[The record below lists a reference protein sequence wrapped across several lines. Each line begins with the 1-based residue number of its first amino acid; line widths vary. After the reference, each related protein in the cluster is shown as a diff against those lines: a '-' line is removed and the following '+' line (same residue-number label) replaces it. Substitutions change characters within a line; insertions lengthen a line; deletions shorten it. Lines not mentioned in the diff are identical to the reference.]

1 MNIKYF
7 VLFSIF
13 LISSTVQAQPFGSGG
28 VQYIKPTG
36 YLNESVGS
44 RYFEIKCN
52 VGEITH
58 VLHKPKSNSGEV
70 INQWL
75 TGDQRQV
82 LTFYA
87 GATTEGFAQAAC
99 GSVNNA
105 QSRVPNE
112 TAQSSSSV
120 VSSTAIAPIATL
132 DGNWYSSQWKYS
144 YVLKDGVGVATS
156 TNSPNFQVG
165 QSIVRLTATSSTT
178 FVGQQVYTDGKF
190 YQVNA
195 KLQTDGRLY
204 FEGEKNVKWVM
215 ERTGA
220 PPQVASP
227 TRPSQGSVKEVTD
240 EAVRLI
246 RDKNYTNA
254 EQLLRPL
261 VAANNGYA
269 QYLLGHIYDSAPPP
283 LRNHVTAV
291 ELYTKSANQ
300 GFLVA
305 MHALGL
311 AYDNARGVVR
321 DEAYAIEMYAK
332 AASKNFGRSQYALG
346 LKYAQGSGV
355 EKNLDQAIDL
365 LQRAANQ
372 NVAGAQQSLDQVRA
386 AKQNAPPQATA
397 RVDLEELR
405 AAKQNVP
412 PQSTA
417 RVDNSGAAPRNSDQN
432 RQNLNAGIDAI
443 NNENYTLAEK
453 ILAPMAINGDPK
465 VQYALAVVYERS
477 LPPLQNYSK
486 SFELYSKAANSGDL
500 DALYSLAMAYDE
512 GRGTKKDEVQS
523 TKLLIRAVDLG
534 HRQAIVD
541 LGLKYAEGRGVER
554 NFDVALEMLRK
565 AWTQNVEGAGKAYA
579 SAMKMKEDLDA
590 EARRKQMLEQQRIA
604 KIKQDE
610 RNKQEA
616 ARLEERRLAQVEA
629 EKIAKAERDRVAKI
643 EAEKN
648 MLVFDKEYPQA
659 PKSRG
664 RITFTEL
671 GYFQSQEDAYSKR
684 QELVAANTSTPF
696 EMHTV
701 RDGSLWRIVI
711 NNDVKH
717 IDDKDYDE
725 KIRPLIENLAFVQS
739 NTAYESARLVSYTEG
754 TLQKIRKNTRAF
766 TQPIANVATQTAE
779 FDFFSYILSWG
790 IGIIVVAVLFGFVP
804 AVIGY
809 ARGHSH
815 RHIILLM
822 CIFGA
827 WTGLLWIAALI
838 WSLWPMNKENSMTGI
853 QTNPTHSEHKEPSE
867 RQNSNDK
874 LSHSNQTDRTQEQA
888 STTKASAPVRA
899 CWITLFIAWACF
911 LIPIMGLGFVGAA
924 LASAASFISIIVMLK
939 GQVGIGVIQFV
950 LAVLFS
956 PLLYFVG
963 TWIWFMTLK

>member
-1 MNIKYF
+1 MNIKYL

-75 TGDQRQV
+75 TGDQRQI
-82 LTFYA
+82 LAFYK

-112 TAQSSSSV
+112 TPRSSSSA
-120 VSSTAIAPIATL
+120 VSSNPNAPLSAL
-132 DGNWYSSQWKYS
+132 DGNWYSSQWKYG

-204 FEGEKNVKWVM
+204 FEGEKNVNWVM
-215 ERTGA
+215 ERIGA

-227 TRPSQGSVKEVTD
+227 TRPAQGSVKEVTD
-240 EAVRLI
+240 EAVRLL

-269 QYLLGHIYDSAPPP
+269 QYLLGHIYESAPPP
-283 LRNHVTAV
+283 LRNYVTAV

-311 AYDNARGVVR
+311 AYDKGQGVVQ

-332 AASKNFGRSQYALG
+332 AAGKNFGRSQYALG

-365 LQRAANQ
+365 LQKAANQ

-386 AKQNAPPQATA
+386 AKQNAPPQSTA

-405 AAKQNVP
+405 APKQNVP

-417 RVDNSGAAPRNSDQN
+417 RVDNPSAVARNSAQN
-432 RQNLNAGIDAI
+432 MQNLNAGIDAI

-554 NFDVALEMLRK
+554 NFDVAIEMLRK

-579 SAMKMKEDLDA
+579 AATKMKEDLEAD
-590 EARRKQMLEQQRIA
+590 ARRKQMLEQQRIA
-604 KIKQDE
+604 KIEQDE

-648 MLVFDKEYPQA
+648 MLVFDKEYSQA
-659 PKSRG
+659 PKARG
-664 RITFTEL
+664 RITFVEL
-671 GYFQSQEDAYSKR
+671 GFFSSRTAAEKAKDALSASNR
-684 QELVAANTSTPF
+684 DVQF
-696 EMHTV
+696 EIQATK
-701 RDGSLWRIVI
+701 DAKLWRIIYNEVTHK
-711 NNDVKH
+711 NDKEQEE
-717 IDDKDYDE
+717 IIKKLAE
-725 KIRPLIENLAFVQS
+725 TLAFIQEKTDYV
-739 NTAYESARLVSYTEG
+739 NARLVSYSSSE
-754 TLQKIRKNTRAF
+754 LNKIRKNT
-766 TQPIANVATQTAE
+766 
-779 FDFFSYILSWG
+779 
-790 IGIIVVAVLFGFVP
+790 
-804 AVIGY
+804 
-809 ARGHSH
+809 
-815 RHIILLM
+815 
-822 CIFGA
+822 
-827 WTGLLWIAALI
+827 
-838 WSLWPMNKENSMTGI
+838 KENIDREVISTANAPTSSSSKSEQMEIGDHLARCSGVFYLYLEDAKKTGSTSKNEMQRLNTMFTNLAVMQYKEI
-853 QTNPTHSEHKEPSE
+853 NIDASRQQT
-867 RQNSNDK
+867 
-874 LSHSNQTDRTQEQA
+874 
-888 STTKASAPVRA
+888 
-899 CWITLFIAWACF
+899 
-911 LIPIMGLGFVGAA
+911 MGLEIITNYYKILAIDQKNGTNRANDWLSGFKKICEKVAIDA
-924 LASAASFISIIVMLK
+924 K
-939 GQVGIGVIQFV
+939 
-950 LAVLFS
+950 
-956 PLLYFVG
+956 
-963 TWIWFMTLK
+963 TR